1 MNEGQI
7 ILAELPQ
14 ILGTPKRR
22 PVLVLR
28 QMPGYGDYLVCGL
41 SSQTHQY
48 LPGFDELL
56 TPDSTNNLRVVSVVR
71 LSFLDV
77 VPATQLF
84 GQLGSISASM
94 LASLKQR
101 LADHLTAV

>member
-14 ILGTPKRR
+14 VFGTAKRR

-41 SSQTHQY
+41 SSQTHHY
-48 LPGFDELL
+48 LPSFDELL

-71 LSFLDV
+71 LRSC
-77 VPATQLF
+77 Q
-84 GQLGSISASM
+84 
-94 LASLKQR
+94 
-101 LADHLTAV
+101 